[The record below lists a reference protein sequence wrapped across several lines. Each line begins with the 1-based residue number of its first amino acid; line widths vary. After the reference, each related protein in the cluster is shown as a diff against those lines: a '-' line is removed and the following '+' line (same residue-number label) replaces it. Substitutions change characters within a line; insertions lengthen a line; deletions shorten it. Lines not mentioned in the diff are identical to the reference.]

1 MDLTKIYKE
10 IESIPNDKDK
20 ILFIARIITY
30 IEDLSEHIGFQ
41 SSDINYINVINTELK
56 LKITKILENIKG
68 NFVNEIEFLMYYN
81 NENRH
86 NNRHSRNC

>member
-1 MDLTKIYKE
+1 MDLSKIYKE
-10 IESIPNDKDK
+10 IESIPDDKDK
-20 ILFIARIITY
+20 ILFIARIINY

-56 LKITKILENIKG
+56 LKITKILENIRG
-68 NFVNEIEFLMYYN
+68 NFINEVEFLMYYN

-86 NNRHSRNC
+86 DNRYSRKR